1 MRLHSFPIAPE
12 PCHALCGSRAA
23 DSPGQYLQGTKDY
36 VVDISAGQHL
46 HKLAKRPAKP
56 YWAEGR
62 DHENVE
68 LSQGYVPHL
77 RRFLE
82 TIFGQN
88 YG

>member
-1 MRLHSFPIAPE
+1 M
-12 PCHALCGSRAA
+12 
-23 DSPGQYLQGTKDY
+23 
-36 VVDISAGQHL
+36 VDISAGQHL
-46 HKLAKRPAKP
+46 HQLAKRPAEP

-68 LSQGYVPHL
+68 LSPGYVPHL

-82 TIFGQN
+82 TIFGRN

>member
-1 MRLHSFPIAPE
+1 M
-12 PCHALCGSRAA
+12 
-23 DSPGQYLQGTKDY
+23 
-36 VVDISAGQHL
+36 DISAGQHL
-46 HKLAKRPAKP
+46 HKLAKRPAEP
-56 YWAEGR
+56 YWADGR

-82 TIFGQN
+82 TIFGRN